1 MHKIFQDTR
10 HLLVNNKIIQ
20 LYILLLLKFLVW
32 NGIQVPKIALQPTW
46 LSIRIAHN
54 AREDLC
60 ARELFQHSIPPPQTV
75 LLERNIFWNK

>member
-10 HLLVNNKIIQ
+10 HLFENNKIIQ

-32 NGIQVPKIALQPTW
+32 NGTQIPKIALQPTW

-60 ARELFQHSIPPPQTV
+60 AWELFNHSIPPPQTV
-75 LLERNIFWNK
+75 LLELNIF